1 MPMKSTHIC
10 EYETKLPE
18 NKVETFN
25 KEKIKPIHGN
35 EKERKEL
42 GRKKRKK
49 IYFDEKVKEKKN

>member
-1 MPMKSTHIC
+1 MKSTHIC

-42 GRKKRKK
+42 GRKIRKNIFGRKSKRKK
-49 IYFDEKVKEKKN
+49 N